1 LQKGTTTRVEVF
13 QYPCIDNPPPLLWED
28 LPEIVAV
35 SNSARDAG
43 SRGESE
49 DSETTEPESFSP
61 SEEIERSFEAGR
73 EQGIREVRDK
83 AVVEQQ
89 TLLQQAEKLRMEQA
103 ANLTDQ
109 FAIERER
116 FLPTMEHQVVRLS
129 LAIAARILRREA
141 QMDPLFLTGAV
152 RVALGQ
158 LAETMHVKLR
168 VPTSEAE
175 LWVETL
181 AHLPNLRTI
190 PSVVPDDHMQLG
202 DCFIETEI
210 GSVDLGLRAQLK
222 EAERAL
228 FQGSKVRPPANP
240 MPQDSYGNEERM

>member
-1 LQKGTTTRVEVF
+1 LESRNVQKGTTTRVEVF

-28 LPEIVAV
+28 LREIGAA
-35 SNSARDAG
+35 SSPARRPD
-43 SRGESE
+43 SRDELA
-49 DSETTEPESFSP
+49 DSDTTGPESLSP
-61 SEEIERSFEAGR
+61 SEEIKRSFEAGR
-73 EQGIREVRDK
+73 EQGICDARDA
-83 AVVEQQ
+83 AVVEEQ
-89 TLLQQAEKLRMEQA
+89 TLLRQAEKARIKQA

-116 FLPTMEHQVVRLS
+116 FLPTIEHEVVRLS

-175 LWVETL
+175 LWIETL

-202 DCFIETEI
+202 DCLIETEI
-210 GSVDLGLRAQLK
+210 GSVDLGLSAQLR
-222 EAERAL
+222 EAECAL
-228 FQGSKVRPPANP
+228 FQG
-240 MPQDSYGNEERM
+240 